1 MKKKRTAC
9 LYLSILLLFLLTLA
23 GCSRF
28 IAFNQIDKIEKI
40 LITGE
45 NEKTLEL
52 NDVSRCQELIDLLT
66 KEADF
71 TGKGENASYLD
82 SNHLSVYI
90 TIGNTIYSYYIYS
103 DHIQRTQNTNKSD
116 PIAIYD
122 VSLANR
128 AQALANKLL
137 SE

>member
-9 LYLSILLLFLLTLA
+9 LRMSILLLFLLTLT

-40 LITGE
+40 LITDE

-52 NDVSRCQELIDLLT
+52 NDVSQCQELVDLLT

-71 TGKGENASYLD
+71 TGEGETASYLD

-90 TIGNTIYSYYIYS
+90 TIGDTIYSYYIYS
-103 DHIQRTQNTNKSD
+103 DHIQRTQNTNKSG

-128 AQALANKLL
+128 AQTLANNLL

>member
-9 LYLSILLLFLLTLA
+9 LRMSILLLFLLTLT

-40 LITGE
+40 LITDE

-52 NDVSRCQELIDLLT
+52 NDVSRCQELVDLLT

-71 TGKGENASYLD
+71 TGEGETASYLD

-90 TIGNTIYSYYIYS
+90 TIGDTIYSYYIYS
-103 DHIQRTQNTNKSD
+103 DHIQRTQNTNKSG

-128 AQALANKLL
+128 AQTLANNLL